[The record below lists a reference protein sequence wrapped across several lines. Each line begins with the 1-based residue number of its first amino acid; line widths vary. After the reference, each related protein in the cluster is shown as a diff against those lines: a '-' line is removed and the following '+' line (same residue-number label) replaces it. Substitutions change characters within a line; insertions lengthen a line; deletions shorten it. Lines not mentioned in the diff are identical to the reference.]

1 MNAHPVIAEFD
12 LQADSMLGGAT
23 AVEASAGTGKTWT
36 IERIVLARVLAGVE
50 MQRIALMSFTR
61 AAADELAE
69 RVRRTL
75 NERLAD
81 PVSTAAERGL
91 LERALLDFDA
101 ACISTIHG
109 FCQRM
114 LQEHAAE
121 AGVLGLA
128 GWTLDPD
135 SAGSERLALADAYS
149 ATAMQDPVW
158 SMLAD
163 EPKDLGARLRKA
175 LEKSRVR
182 EQVEK
187 ADFRRAFACW
197 RATIPALHA
206 AKGVVDALREIATH
220 SNKTAGEPS
229 ADAAEALAAWQ
240 GGPCEDL
247 EAAVAASEALCKI
260 EGVLLD
266 EAQALE
272 GALKRAGDHR
282 TPILAAHRAEL
293 APRAK
298 DLKALLEAWPPARQQ
313 ASDAVVARAME
324 MLSQRRERRRQF
336 DFHDILR
343 RMHQGLR
350 APGSAL
356 LQAVRSRFVVAIL
369 DEFQDTDPVQADIVR
384 LLFRHADAS
393 LYLVGDPKQSIYGF
407 RSADLDSYMQLRHT
421 VDERRRLS
429 VSHRSD
435 PRLVDAVNT
444 LFAVPAPFFHPGV
457 LAEPVQSVFKARRLR
472 RDGFEDPAGVVL
484 HAEPGQATVRA
495 CARLVASQVRALLGE
510 GWMVRV
516 KRDDPWRPL
525 RPSDIAVLCRTNH
538 ELPKMA
544 EALREARVPCV
555 VLGSDNVFAS
565 EMARDLASA
574 LLAFARPS
582 NRGLALAAAGTRL
595 IGRSE
600 HALASDPDGVVQ
612 RMRAA
617 GAVFD
622 RHGVVAGIRAWMRT
636 AGPGL
641 DGLAT
646 EPEGERHLS
655 DLAQLLELLDE
666 AERSGV
672 KGAPALASWM
682 AEQVDGMRAGDD
694 QVQRVR
700 ALAEHEAVTLQTVHG
715 SKGLTYGIVWLPSSM
730 QAGKLDDDPEVAREA
745 AAEARR
751 LLYVGLTRARWQ
763 AHALWRHDAE
773 HAHAAMAT
781 LLHARGEEDSARAA
795 VASKARL
802 GEKELAEVLKDLRA
816 VAVASDGS
824 IEVRELSAPVE
835 GRPIETPTP
844 SWREPLPLPRIPSAA
859 RQVSFTSLHDHLA
872 EGDESGQGTDRDD
885 RGVQAPVEMGD
896 ATPCDRALRD
906 LGVRGVALGN
916 LVHEA
921 LEQPDVFAALART
934 DGTAALARALERG
947 VTGTN
952 ATQRA
957 QEAAVQ
963 IHASLGLSTPGVPSV
978 SQVSAWTRGVFR
990 ELKLAAGWQGGL
1002 QDLAGAFETEPHAW
1016 AAAFAQALRGAER
1029 QRMHGLLVG
1038 NIDLAVL
1045 SDDGWFLYDY
1055 KTNDYGRGVGAYAT
1069 ACAPTQ
1075 LSPLDQGM
1083 IRSGYPLQAA
1093 LYATLVRRWAR
1104 ARGFHGQSS
1113 VQGVSY
1119 LFLRG
1124 MKPGLAD
1131 HGIWHWRP
1139 SVAVLDA
1146 IDAHLIHAE
1155 VPE

>member
-1 MNAHPVIAEFD
+1 MSARPLIAEFD

-50 MQRIALMSFTR
+50 MKRIALMSFTR

-69 RVRRTL
+69 RVRGTL

-81 PVSTAAERGL
+81 PVSKAAERGL

-135 SAGSERLALADAYS
+135 PAGSERLALADAYS

-158 SMLAD
+158 STLAH
-163 EPKDLGARLRKA
+163 EPKDLSARLRKA
-175 LEKSRVR
+175 LEKARVR

-187 ADFRRAFACW
+187 ADFRRAVENW
-197 RATIPALHA
+197 RAVTASVHA
-206 AKGVVDALREIATH
+206 AKGVVDALREIVAHT
-220 SNKTAGEPS
+220 SKKAGEPIS
-229 ADAAEALAAWQ
+229 DAAEALAAWQ
-240 GGPCEDL
+240 DGPCEHV
-247 EAAVAASEALCKI
+247 EAAVAASEALCKVA
-260 EGVLLD
+260 GVLLD

-272 GALKRAGDHR
+272 GALKRGGDHR
-282 TPILAAHRAEL
+282 SPIQTAHRAEL
-293 APRAK
+293 ASRAG
-298 DLKALLEAWPPARQQ
+298 DLKPLLEAWPPARQQ
-313 ASDAVVARAME
+313 ASDTVVARALE

-343 RMHQGLR
+343 RMHQGLQ

-356 LQAVRSRFVVAIL
+356 LQAIRSRFDVAIL

-384 LLFRHADAS
+384 LLFRHTDAS

-407 RSADLDSYMQLRHT
+407 RSADLNSYMQLRRT

-435 PRLVDAVNT
+435 QRLVDAVNT
-444 LFAVPAPFFHPGV
+444 LFAVPAPFFHPEV
-457 LAEPVQSVFKARRLR
+457 LAESVQSVFETRRLR
-472 RDGFEDPAGVVL
+472 RDGFEDPAGLVL
-484 HAEPGQATVRA
+484 HAEPGQATVRE
-495 CARLVASQVRALLGE
+495 CARLVASEVRALLGQ

-544 EALREARVPCV
+544 EALREVRVPCV
-555 VLGSDNVFAS
+555 VLGSDNVFGS
-565 EMARDLASA
+565 EMARDLAGA

-582 NRGLALAAAGTRL
+582 NRGLALAAASTRL
-595 IGRSE
+595 IGLSQ
-600 HALASDPDGVVQ
+600 HPLAGDPDGVVQ
-612 RMRAA
+612 RMRSAS
-617 GAVFD
+617 AVFD
-622 RHGVVAGIRAWMRT
+622 RHGVVAGIREWMRT

-646 EPEGERHLS
+646 EPDGERHLS

-666 AERSGV
+666 AERSGI

-700 ALAEHEAVTLQTVHG
+700 ALAEHEAVTLQTLHG
-715 SKGLTYGIVWLPSSM
+715 SKGLTYGIVWLPSVM
-730 QAGKLDDDPEVAREA
+730 RAGKKEDDPEAAREA

-763 AHALWRHDAE
+763 AHALWRHDKE
-773 HAHAAMAT
+773 PAHAALAT
-781 LLHARGEEDSARAA
+781 LLHARGEHDAAQAAAMSLDRLGQDPAEVAKDLLA
-795 VASKARL
+795 VAAQ
-802 GEKELAEVLKDLRA
+802 
-816 VAVASDGS
+816 SDGA
-824 IEVRELSAPVE
+824 IEVRELSEPVE
-835 GRPIETPTP
+835 GRPIEMPAP
-844 SWREPLPLPRIPSAA
+844 SWREPLPLPRIPTAA

-872 EGDESGQGTDRDD
+872 EGDDSGQGTDRDD
-885 RGVQAPVEMGD
+885 RGTHAPVEVGD
-896 ATPCDRALRD
+896 PTPCDRALRD

-916 LVHEA
+916 LLHEA
-921 LEQPDVFAALART
+921 LEQADVFAALARA
-934 DGTAALARALERG
+934 DGAALLARALERG
-947 VTGTN
+947 VTGAN
-952 ATQRA
+952 APARA
-957 QEAAVQ
+957 QEAAIQ
-963 IHASLGLSTPGVPSV
+963 IQAVLGLSAPGVPSV
-978 SQVSAWTRGVFR
+978 AEVCTHTRGVFR
-990 ELKLAAGWQGGL
+990 ELKLAAGWRGGL
-1002 QDLAGAFETEPHAW
+1002 QDLSSAFEAEPHAW
-1016 AAAFAQALRGAER
+1016 AAAFAQSLRGAER

-1045 SDDGWFLYDY
+1045 SDEGWFLYDY

-1069 ACAPTQ
+1069 ARTSAQ

-1104 ARGFHGQSS
+1104 ARGFDDRSA
-1113 VQGVSY
+1113 VAGVSY

-1124 MKPGLAD
+1124 MTPGLAD
-1131 HGIWHWRP
+1131 HGIWHWKP

-1146 IDAHLIHAE
+1146 IDAHLVHAE